1 MLNKYYKSID
11 YELLDRRTAYKGRR
25 IDIEELHYR
34 NLRTNEILYREH
46 VIAGNAAVIIPKTE
60 DGNFIMIREPRT
72 SIGKTV
78 LTFPAGRIEDG
89 EAEEDGAV
97 RELEEEIGYRTKKI
111 KKLREVYPAMGYS
124 TQKIII
130 FLATDLIKTQQH
142 LDEKEDI
149 EVIKVPIEELKQMLD
164 NNEIETS
171 MELIG
176 LLHYFMYEDK

>member
-1 MLNKYYKSID
+1 M
-11 YELLDRRTAYKGRR
+11 T
-25 IDIEELHYR
+25 
-34 NLRTNEILYREH
+34 
-46 VIAGNAAVIIPKTE
+46 
-60 DGNFIMIREPRT
+60 M
-72 SIGKTV
+72 
-78 LTFPAGRIEDG
+78 G
-89 EAEEDGAV
+89 E
-97 RELEEEIGYRTKKI
+97 KI